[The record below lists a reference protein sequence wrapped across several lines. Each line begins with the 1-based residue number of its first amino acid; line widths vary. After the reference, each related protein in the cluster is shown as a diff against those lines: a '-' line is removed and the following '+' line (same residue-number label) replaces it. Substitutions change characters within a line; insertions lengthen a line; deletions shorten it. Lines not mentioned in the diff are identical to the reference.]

1 MNQTQPRTR
10 RLLSFVLTLALVLS
24 LCAPLTA
31 GAAPA
36 ADAKTALAAAPLSAE
51 DGSGYI
57 RNAYIEAFVT
67 DNGHYTIGTVAGD
80 PNSSTDDNARLLF
93 GHPGSETGQTLIRV
107 DGTDYYF
114 HDYVTGVSFSGN
126 QCTATASIDG
136 LTVQQ
141 ILTLTTNPYTGLA
154 DVVKIRYSYRN
165 DSGRAR
171 QVGVRIMLDTM
182 LGQNDGAPFRVN
194 GADVTSELEL
204 SGSRVPQ
211 YWQSFD
217 SLEQPNVTATGFFW
231 FSNEERP
238 DKVQFAYW
246 PEIYGSE
253 WNYQVSGSQS
263 LVGDSAVAAY
273 FNPRTVAPGG
283 SYSVVTYYGVSGFS
297 SGNSDLEGELAARV
311 TAPTVLYGAELI
323 GGYLNNP
330 FDVSLYLTNSGG
342 ATLHNVRA
350 VLDLDDAPQLLRSE
364 SQSPSVRV
372 GDLAPG
378 DNAAV
383 QWTLRAVPQGR
394 SSTAQYRIALYADG
408 KRLKVLNLS
417 LQLNELRKEDLYR
430 TVRFDLNGGEGLVPV
445 PQQVLIGTLARRPQE
460 KPTREGFDFT
470 GWYANP
476 ACTGASWFNSLTG
489 FFGYPVTQNIT
500 LYAGWVK
507 SQNLSY
513 VWDTYDFINSTSNFT
528 KSRANGYTLTG
539 DYYDILMANRSKF
552 EKANLLDAMKE
563 TWGGSCFG
571 MSAVLA
577 LVRAKQLDVD
587 FFQTDASCLHDLDRP
602 IDNATIWNLIN
613 YYHLT
618 QVSNRTATER
628 NDYDTENEQP
638 NIRALVNAVQDS
650 HYPVVLGFNINKRK
664 LFSTETE
671 RVGGHAVIA
680 YGLTKTADGY
690 DIAIW
695 DPNDKEQPN
704 TLHVSSDFSTAEFE
718 REYDSGRRSSYIKYA
733 LTVEAGDYD
742 YRNLEEALQGRGYRS
757 GEGANGYAAVLT
769 ADAGDTLRLTTN
781 YDSFTIASSDGTK
794 ATVTQ
799 GKVTG
804 GTLDISDGTPEN
816 EIDAALRLSFQLPAG
831 ADYTITPAVMED
843 EETGEALSEY
853 RSTLYAEDDFF
864 TSLTAADTGAVTFGR
879 DGAVS
884 TAFDETVAQTVTLTG
899 QDGAPWYLVT
909 AEAETDGLSVTPGR
923 DGMYF
928 ASTADTALS
937 VTAQDD
943 YNTLTF
949 APVALAAGE
958 ETTLEEDV
966 RGTARL
972 DGQTLELGHALI
984 FRTCGGAPIAAQT
997 DIPWGETAEEPA
1009 APEREGFVFA
1019 GWYTTPDWDDGE
1031 DWDFE
1036 TPITGDTRIYAR
1048 WLVDESYFHA
1058 VTFRAEG
1065 EDDIIVIVRDGAA
1078 VEEIPAVPARAGY
1091 DGAWDIEDLS
1101 CVTSDLLVNAI
1112 YTAHSAQTW
1121 IVTFDANGGR
1131 TDEPSLETGADGR
1144 LPYLPAATRAGYDF
1158 AGWYTRE
1165 GEAVTTETDFHA
1177 DTTVYARWSRTET
1190 PDEPVDETAQ
1200 PVYPITVAGSNHGRV
1215 EASRQQAEAGET
1227 IALTVKPEP
1236 GFVLETL
1243 TVSGR
1248 GGAAAITAVDGGYC
1262 FTMPA
1267 WAVTVTASF
1276 MEDNAMLNFFV
1287 DVPAGAYYYDA
1298 VRWAAE
1304 NGIAQGDSPVT
1315 FNPDADCTRA
1325 QAVTMIWRALGS
1337 PAPRSQ
1343 ELPFTD
1349 VPADAY
1355 YADAVRWMMEQ
1366 GIATG
1371 VAADC
1376 FAPDMSCTR
1385 AQLMTLLWRA
1395 MGEPETAI
1403 ASGVFADVPAEAYY
1417 APAAHWAVENGVT
1430 TGVAPGYFA
1439 PDMVCSRG
1447 QLVTM
1452 LWRCLNK

>member
-36 ADAKTALAAAPLSAE
+36 AADAKTALAAAPLSAE

-57 RNAYIEAFVT
+57 RNAYIEAFVS

-80 PNSSTDDNARLLF
+80 PNSDTDDNARLLF

-114 HDYVTGVSFSGN
+114 HDYVTGVRFSGN

-408 KRLKVLNLS
+408 ERLKVLNLS

-430 TVRFDLNGGEGLVPV
+430 TVRFDLNGGEGLVPA
-445 PQQVLIGTLARRPQE
+445 PQQVLIGTLAKRPQE
-460 KPTREGFDFT
+460 RPTREGYIFT

-476 ACTGASWFNSLTG
+476 ACTGMPWFLGNVSL
-489 FFGYPVTQNIT
+489 PVTQNLT
-500 LYAGWVK
+500 LYAGWSK
-507 SQNLSY
+507 ARNLSY
-513 VWDTYDFINSTSNFT
+513 NWDTFDFENSPFDFAGIFQSLFGHTD
-528 KSRANGYTLTG
+528 YTITG
-539 DYYDILMANRSKF
+539 DYYDILMEGRGDTEKSKIREEMAF
-552 EKANLLDAMKE
+552 K
-563 TWGGSCFG
+563 WYGSCFG
-571 MSAVLA
+571 MSSVVALA
-577 LVRAKQLDVD
+577 RAGRLDAN
-587 FFQTDASCLHDLDRP
+587 FFQRDARCIHDLEKPADSE
-602 IDNATIWNLIN
+602 TVWNLIN
-613 YYHLT
+613 YYQLMQFT
-618 QVSNRTATER
+618 NRTNQAVSMKGSPAEL
-628 NDYDTENEQP
+628 
-638 NIRALVNAVQDS
+638 IVALNRSA
-650 HYPVVLGFNINKRK
+650 YPVMVCIDIEHLDTNK
-664 LFSTETE
+664 T
-671 RVGGHAVIA
+671 GAHALLA
-680 YGLTKTADGY
+680 YGYTKTDDGY
-690 DIAIW
+690 DVAIW
-695 DPNDKEQPN
+695 DPNDKERPN
-704 TLHVSSDFSTAEFE
+704 TLHISEDFTEARFE
-718 REYDSGRRSSYIKYA
+718 RKYNTSTTRSTFHCA

-769 ADAGDTLRLTTN
+769 ADAGDPLRLTTN
-781 YDSFTIASSDGTK
+781 YDSFTIASSDGTE

-816 EIDAALRLSFQLPAG
+816 EIDADLRLSFQLPAG

-853 RSTLYAEDDFF
+853 RSTLYSEDDFF
-864 TSLTAADTGAVTFGR
+864 TSLTAADTGVVTFGR

-884 TAFDETVAQTVTLTG
+884 TAFDASVAQTVSLTG

-928 ASTADTALS
+928 ASTADTELS

-958 ETTLEEDV
+958 ETTLEEDFH
-966 RGTARL
+966 GTARL

-984 FRTCGGAPIAAQT
+984 FRTCGGEPIAAQT

-1065 EDDIIVIVRDGAA
+1065 EDDVIVIVRDGAA
-1078 VEEIPAVPARAGY
+1078 VEEIPEVPAREGY
-1091 DGAWDIEDLS
+1091 DGAWDIEDFS

-1165 GEAVTTETDFHA
+1165 GAAVTTETVFDA

-1190 PDEPVDETAQ
+1190 SDEPTDETAR
-1200 PVYPITVAGSNHGRV
+1200 PVYAITVAGSNHGRV
-1215 EASRQQAEAGET
+1215 EASHWQAEAGET
-1227 IALTVKPEP
+1227 VTLTVKPEP
-1236 GFVLETL
+1236 GFVLEAL

-1248 GGAAAITAVDGGYC
+1248 GGAAAVTAVDGGYC

-1315 FNPDADCTRA
+1315 FNPGADCTRA

-1376 FAPDMSCTR
+1376 FAPNMSCTR

-1417 APAAHWAVENGVT
+1417 APAAHWAVESGVT

-1439 PDMVCSRG
+1439 PDMVCSRA